1 METIESLRKKMKSAQ
16 DLQTVVKTM
25 KALAAVNIRQYERAV
40 ASVAEYYRTVE
51 MGLQIVLQRGPVRVA
66 HTERAHNRILHVV
79 VFGSD
84 QGLCGPLNDQ
94 IVSHAMESMDE
105 MGIGDDRRR
114 IIAVGARAAVRLED
128 AGQRVAE
135 YFQVPSSASG
145 IPSEVQEM
153 FIRMEEW
160 RARQEIDQL
169 VLFYCRPVSGA
180 SYRPHTQ
187 HLLPLDKGRL
197 QEIENMKW
205 PTKSLPT
212 YTMDWER
219 LFSALVQEYLF
230 VSLCRAFAESLAS
243 ENAGRLA
250 SMQGAEKSI
259 EERLNDLTSRY
270 YQQRQASITEE
281 LLDIISGFEALKE

>member
-1 METIESLRKKMKSAQ
+1 METIESLRRKMKSAQ

-25 KALAAVNIRQYERAV
+25 KALAAVNIRQYEKAV

-51 MGLQIVLQRGPVRVA
+51 MGLQIVLQRGPDRVA
-66 HTERAHNRILHVV
+66 GKDRERNGILNAI

-84 QGLCGPLNDQ
+84 QGMCGPLNDQ
-94 IVSHAMESMDE
+94 IVLHAMESMDE
-105 MGIGDDRRR
+105 MGIGEERRR

-128 AGQRVAE
+128 AGQRVAH
-135 YFQVPSSASG
+135 YFQVPNSASG
-145 IPSEVQEM
+145 IPTEVQEM

-160 RARQEIDQL
+160 RARREIDQL

-187 HLLPLDKGRL
+187 HLLPLDEGRL
-197 QEIENMKW
+197 REIESKKW
-205 PTKSLPT
+205 PSKVLPT
-212 YTMDWER
+212 FSMGWER
-219 LFSALVQEYLF
+219 LFSALAREYLF
-230 VSLCRAFAESLAS
+230 VSVCRAFAESLAS

-259 EERLNDLTSRY
+259 EERLNDLTGRY